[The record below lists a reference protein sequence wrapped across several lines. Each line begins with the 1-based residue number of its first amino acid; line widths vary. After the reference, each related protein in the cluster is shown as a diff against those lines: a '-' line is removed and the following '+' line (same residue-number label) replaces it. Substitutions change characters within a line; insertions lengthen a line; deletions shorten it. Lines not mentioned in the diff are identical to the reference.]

1 MNTATIDHTDTR
13 LPLDAR
19 RPGLHLVIRPTADA
33 PRGQTLPAAF
43 GIVSQHTTRAAAET
57 ALDAQYDGA
66 RAQGGYC
73 RDMIVVTE

>member
-1 MNTATIDHTDTR
+1 MTTTTISATDTR

-19 RPGLHLVIRPTADA
+19 RVGLHLVIRPTADA

-43 GIVSQHTTRAAAET
+43 GVVSTHTTLAAAER

>member
-1 MNTATIDHTDTR
+1 MNTTTISATDTR
-13 LPLDAR
+13 LPVAAR
-19 RPGLHLVIRPTADA
+19 RPGLYLVIRPTADA

-43 GIVSQHTTRAAAET
+43 GLVSQHTTRAAAET

-73 RDMIVVTE
+73 RDMIVMTE